1 MTALSDANPS
11 RGRKRPG
18 ITGVK
23 KNTLRIDMTPMVDLG
38 FLLITFFVITTELSK
53 PSAMNLAMPKDQ
65 TLHPSEL
72 GESYALTILLDNH
85 QHYYYTG
92 SWEKAL
98 KENRIQPAGL
108 AEIRQVI
115 LSRQQ
120 LLDDTL
126 RYREGRKGL
135 MLLIKASAGAS
146 YNSLVDVLD
155 EVFINAVDKYALIRI
170 TEAEVQWLRQNQGPV
185 KTEIQLKRVPENLQQ

>member
-38 FLLITFFVITTELSK
+38 FLLITFFVISTELSK
-53 PSAMNLAMPKDQ
+53 PSAMNLVMPKDHA
-65 TLHPSEL
+65 LHPSEL
-72 GESYALTILLDNH
+72 GESYAISILLGNN

-98 KENRIQPAGL
+98 QEKRIQPVSL
-108 AEIRQVI
+108 ADIRQVI
-115 LSRQQ
+115 RARQQ

-135 MLLIKASAGAS
+135 MLLIKASAGAR

-155 EVFINAVDKYALIRI
+155 EVFINSVNKYAVIQI
-170 TEAEVQWLRQNQGPV
+170 TEAEEQWLKHGPDQN
-185 KTEIQLKRVPENLQQ
+185 